1 MIDFPLPAASP
12 FTDPNGVVW
21 LHDGTGWT
29 RSLAPVAPPV
39 VGVTTW
45 VGLADTPV
53 DMSAGPGAISVVN
66 PAGTGLKLTKVINTG
81 NW

>member
-1 MIDFPLPAASP
+1 MIDFPVPAASP

-39 VGVTTW
+39 PVVTTW
-45 VGLADTPV
+45 VGLTDTPP
-53 DMSAGPGAISVVN
+53 DYTAGVHAIPRVN
-66 PAGTGLKLTKVINTG
+66 AGGTAIELVHIIKIGSF
-81 NW
+81 

>member
-45 VGLADTPV
+45 VGLTDTPV

-66 PAGTGLKLTKVINTG
+66 AGGTGITLTHHIKSG
-81 NW
+81 QF